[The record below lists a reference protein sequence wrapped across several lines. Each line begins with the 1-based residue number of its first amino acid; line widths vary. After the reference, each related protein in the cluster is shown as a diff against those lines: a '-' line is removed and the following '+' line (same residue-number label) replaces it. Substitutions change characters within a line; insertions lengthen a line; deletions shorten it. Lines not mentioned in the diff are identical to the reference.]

1 MTLRELVA
9 FLFILGFFAV
19 SVLVLINAILFY
31 CTHSKS
37 INKKIYGHSENF
49 GFLFSIMVLFADWA
63 IYCLSSTRA
72 ERAGVREVFANLPV
86 VARRQLIFHLFGMWF
101 AFLLM
106 VTGWAIVQVNGI
118 N

>member
-31 CTHSKS
+31 CTHSKA
-37 INKKIYGHSENF
+37 INKKIYGKSENF
-49 GFLFSIMVLFADWA
+49 GFLFSIMILFADWA
-63 IYCLSSTRA
+63 VYCLSRVRA
-72 ERAGVREVFANLPV
+72 ERAGVWEIFSGLPV

-101 AFLLM
+101 AFIFM
-106 VTGWAIVQVNGI
+106 VVGWVFIP
-118 N
+118 